1 MRAVNSILD
10 AEFQED
16 ELDEALNVSISLQNF
31 GVELSSDLV
40 AGSARLH
47 R

>member
-16 ELDEALNVSISLQNF
+16 ELDEALNVSICLPTF
-31 GVELSSDLV
+31 GAELSSDLV
-40 AGSARLH
+40 AGSAGLH